1 MSGNTKRRA
10 RTERRGLRQMVDGW
24 LIRHVQVLFYSMG
37 QLSRRPLGTLMTA
50 SVIGIALA
58 LPSGLYVLL
67 ENFRALSRGWDGT
80 AEISLFLGSDVD
92 DASAEQ
98 LARAIQEMPQ
108 VARTR
113 WVSRVDALAEF
124 REASGLGNALEA
136 LEANPLPH
144 VIIVHPQRD
153 HSGPEDIRRLV
164 AELGARAGVDIAQ
177 FDLQW
182 VKRLFGIMAIVQRG
196 VLVLAAFLSLAVL
209 LIVGNTI
216 RLAIQNRR
224 AEIEIA
230 KLFGATNAFIR
241 RPFLYTGLGYGL
253 LGGMIAML
261 VVGSSLELLKGPV
274 GHLAELYY
282 SDFVLKGLGGEAT
295 LVLVGAGAALG
306 LTGSWIAV
314 GRHLGAIEPR

>member
-1 MSGNTKRRA
+1 M
-10 RTERRGLRQMVDGW
+10 
-24 LIRHVQVLFYSMG
+24 FYTMG
-37 QLSRRPLGTLMTA
+37 QLSRRPLGSLMTA
-50 SVIGIALA
+50 SVVGIALA

-67 ENFRALSRGWDGT
+67 ENVRAVSRGWDGT
-80 AEISLFLGSDVD
+80 AGISLFLRADVD
-92 DASAEQ
+92 DDGAVR
-98 LARAIQEMPQ
+98 LAHTIQTMPQ
-108 VARTR
+108 VASTR

-124 REASGLGNALEA
+124 RKASGLGDALEA

-144 VIIVHPQRD
+144 VIMVRPQTA
-153 HSGPEDIRRLV
+153 HTAPEDIRRLV
-164 AELGARAGVDIAQ
+164 DDLDARPEVDIAQ

-182 VKRLFGIMAIVQRG
+182 VQRLFGIMAIVQRG
-196 VLVLAAFLSLAVL
+196 VLVLGAVLSVAVL

-253 LGGMIAML
+253 LGGVIAML

-274 GHLAELYY
+274 GQLAELYY
-282 SDFVLKGLGGEAT
+282 SDFVLQGLGREAS

-306 LTGSWIAV
+306 LTGSWVAV

>member
-10 RTERRGLRQMVDGW
+10 RTERRGLRQKVDGW

-67 ENFRALSRGWDGT
+67 ENFRGVSRGWDGT
-80 AEISLFLGSDVD
+80 AEISLFLASDVD
-92 DASAEQ
+92 DDSAAR
-98 LARAIQEMPQ
+98 LARAIQEMPR
-108 VARTR
+108 VASTQ

-144 VIIVHPQRD
+144 VIVVHPQTA

-164 AELGARAGVDIAQ
+164 AELGARAEVDIAQ
-177 FDLQW
+177 FDLEW

-196 VLVLAAFLSLAVL
+196 VLVLAAFLSVAVL

-282 SDFVLKGLGGEAT
+282 SDFALRGLGGEAS

-314 GRHLGAIEPR
+314 GRHLGAIEPS

>member
-1 MSGNTKRRA
+1 MSGKTRRRA
-10 RTERRGLRQMVDGW
+10 RTERQGIGQRVSGW
-24 LIRHVQVLFYSMG
+24 LIRHVQVLFYTMG

-58 LPSGLYVLL
+58 LPSGVYVLL
-67 ENFRALSRGWDGT
+67 ENFRAVSRDWEGT
-80 AEISLFLGSDVD
+80 AEISLFLRGDVD
-92 DASAEQ
+92 NDGAAR
-98 LARAIQEMPQ
+98 LGRAIQTMPQ
-108 VARTR
+108 VASTR
-113 WVSRVDALAEF
+113 LVSRVDALAEF
-124 REASGLGNALEA
+124 REVSGLGDALAA

-144 VIIVHPQRD
+144 VIIVRPQTT
-153 HSGPEDIRRLV
+153 HTAPEDIRQLV
-164 AELGARAGVDIAQ
+164 AELKARPEVDIAQ

-182 VKRLFGIMAIVQRG
+182 VKRLLGIMAIVQRG
-196 VLVLAAFLSLAVL
+196 VLVLAAFLSVAVL

-253 LGGMIAML
+253 LGGVIAML

-282 SDFVLKGLGGEAT
+282 SDFVLTGLGAEAS
-295 LVLVGAGAALG
+295 LVLVGTGAALG
-306 LTGSWIAV
+306 LAGSWIAV
-314 GRHLGAIEPR
+314 GRHLGAIEPS